1 MKLRLSTGPHLL
13 NRESTQ
19 TLMLDVL
26 IALVPTTAAGI
37 YLFGTKAAWVL
48 AVAVVSA
55 VLCEYLFQ
63 KLTKRPVR
71 VMDLSAAVT
80 GLILGLNLPAEA
92 PLWMPAIGSAIAILL
107 VKELFGGIGQNF
119 MNPALLARGVLLAS
133 WPARMSVY
141 YIPARVLGVTEV
153 VPAGT
158 DVISAA
164 TPLIRPGGYQLYDLL
179 MGNIPGTIGEVCKIA
194 ILIGFLYMLFVG
206 TIRWHI
212 PVLFVG
218 TVAVMT
224 WIMGGDPLRAV
235 LSGGLLFGAVFMA
248 TDYVTNPM
256 LKVGQVIFAIG
267 CGILVGVIRMTKAY
281 PEGVTYAIL
290 LMNILTPLIDR
301 WTSRRVYGMVKK
313 HA

>member
-1 MKLRLSTGPHLL
+1 MNLRLSTGPHYLS
-13 NRESTQ
+13 RESTQ

-37 YLFGTKAAWVL
+37 YLFGIKAAWVL
-48 AVAVVSA
+48 AVAVISA
-55 VLCEYLFQ
+55 LLSEYAFQ
-63 KLTKRPVR
+63 KLAKRPVR
-71 VMDLSAAVT
+71 VMDLSAVVT

-92 PLWMPAIGSAIAILL
+92 PLWLPAIGSAVAIIL
-107 VKELFGGIGQNF
+107 VKELFGGIGHNF
-119 MNPALLARGVLLAS
+119 MNPAMLARGILLAS

-141 YIPARVLGVTEV
+141 YLPARVLGATSVI
-153 VPAGT
+153 PAGT
-158 DVISAA
+158 DAVSAA
-164 TPLIRPGGYQLYDLL
+164 TALIRPSGYQVYDLL

-206 TIRWHI
+206 TVKWHI
-212 PVLFVG
+212 PVIFVG
-218 TVAVMT
+218 TVALMT
-224 WIMGGDPLRAV
+224 LLLGGDPVKAV

-256 LKVGQVIFAIG
+256 LKTGQIIFAVG
-267 CGILVGVIRMTKAY
+267 CGVIVTVIRLTKAY
-281 PEGVTYAIL
+281 PEGVTFAIL

-301 WTSRRVYGMVKK
+301 MTSRRVYGTVKK

>member
-1 MKLRLSTGPHLL
+1 MNLRLSTGPHYLS
-13 NRESTQ
+13 RESTQ

-37 YLFGTKAAWVL
+37 YLFGIKAAWVL
-48 AVAVVSA
+48 AVAVISA
-55 VLCEYLFQ
+55 LLSEYAFQ
-63 KLTKRPVR
+63 KLAKRPVR
-71 VMDLSAAVT
+71 VMDLSAVVT

-92 PLWMPAIGSAIAILL
+92 PLWLPAIGSAVAVIL
-107 VKELFGGIGQNF
+107 VKELFGGIGHNF
-119 MNPALLARGVLLAS
+119 MNPAMLARGILLAS

-141 YIPARVLGVTEV
+141 YLPARVLGATSVI
-153 VPAGT
+153 PAGT
-158 DVISAA
+158 DAVSAA
-164 TPLIRPGGYQLYDLL
+164 TALIRPSGYQVYDLL

-206 TIRWHI
+206 TVKWHI
-212 PVLFVG
+212 PVIFVG
-218 TVAVMT
+218 TVALMT
-224 WIMGGDPLRAV
+224 LLLGGDPVKAV

-256 LKVGQVIFAIG
+256 LKTGQIIFAVG
-267 CGILVGVIRMTKAY
+267 CGVIVTVIRLTKAY
-281 PEGVTYAIL
+281 PEGVTFAIL

-301 WTSRRVYGMVKK
+301 MTSRRVYGTVKN

>member
-1 MKLRLSTGPHLL
+1 MNLRLSTGPHFLH
-13 NRESTQ
+13 RESTQ
-19 TLMLDVL
+19 SLMLDVI

-37 YLFGTKAAWVL
+37 YLFGSKAAWVL
-48 AVAVVSA
+48 AVAIVSA
-55 VLCEYLFQ
+55 VVCEYIFQ
-63 KLTKRPVR
+63 KLSKRPVR
-71 VMDLSAAVT
+71 VMDLSAVVT

-92 PLWMPAIGSAIAILL
+92 PLWLPAIGSAFAIII
-107 VKELFGGIGQNF
+107 VKELFGGIGHNF
-119 MNPALLARGVLLAS
+119 LNPALLARGVLLAS

-141 YIPARVLGVTEV
+141 FMPVRVLGVTNA
-153 VPAGT
+153 VPAGP
-158 DVISAA
+158 DAVSSATA
-164 TPLIRPGGYQLYDLL
+164 LLRPQGYEVYDLL
-179 MGNIPGTIGEVCKIA
+179 LGNIPGTIGEVCKIA

-206 TIRWHI
+206 TIKWHI
-212 PVLFVG
+212 PVIFVG
-218 TVAVMT
+218 TVALMT
-224 WIMGGDPLRAV
+224 WLLGGDPLKAV

-267 CGILVGVIRMTKAY
+267 CGVLVTVIRLTKAY

-301 WTSRRVYGMVKK
+301 MTSRRVYGTVKK

>member
-1 MKLRLSTGPHLL
+1 MNLRLSTGPHYLS
-13 NRESTQ
+13 RESTK

-37 YLFGTKAAWVL
+37 YLFGIKAAWVL
-48 AVAVVSA
+48 AVAVISA
-55 VLCEYLFQ
+55 LLSEYAFQ
-63 KLTKRPVR
+63 KLAKRPVR
-71 VMDLSAAVT
+71 VMDLSAVVT

-92 PLWMPAIGSAIAILL
+92 PLWLPAIGSVVAVIL
-107 VKELFGGIGQNF
+107 VKELFGGIGHNF
-119 MNPALLARGVLLAS
+119 MNPAMLARGFLLAS

-141 YIPARVLGVTEV
+141 YLPARVLGATSVI
-153 VPAGT
+153 PAGT
-158 DVISAA
+158 DAVSAA
-164 TPLIRPGGYQLYDLL
+164 TALIRPSGYQVYDLL

-206 TIRWHI
+206 TVKWHI
-212 PVLFVG
+212 PVIFVG
-218 TVAVMT
+218 TVALMT
-224 WIMGGDPLRAV
+224 LLLGGDPVKAV

-256 LKVGQVIFAIG
+256 LKTGQIIFAVG
-267 CGILVGVIRMTKAY
+267 CGVIVTVIRLTKAY
-281 PEGVTYAIL
+281 PEGVTFAIL

-301 WTSRRVYGMVKK
+301 MTSRRVYGTVKN